1 MEVESIEYEEDL
13 HQDADAVDVRKI
25 TINDDKARPVF
36 TAGCA
41 VTLNCVVYLKK
52 AVGNPQI
59 HFEVKGKVRV
69 QYEGR
74 MLDDSSH
81 STSGLRKSK
90 RRKVREKMIFILP
103 VVLSPG

>member
-1 MEVESIEYEEDL
+1 MEAEAIEYEEDL
-13 HQDADAVDVRKI
+13 HQDSDAVEIKKI
-25 TINDDKARPVF
+25 THNDDAKPVF
-36 TAGCA
+36 TAGSTI
-41 VTLNCVVYLKK
+41 TLSCVVYLKE
-52 AVGNPQI
+52 AVANPQI
-59 HFEVKGKVRV
+59 HLEVKGKVRV

-74 MLDDSSH
+74 ILDDSSH

>member
-1 MEVESIEYEEDL
+1 MEVESIEYEEEL
-13 HQDADAVDVRKI
+13 HQDVDAVDVRKI
-25 TINDDKARPVF
+25 ICEDQARPVF
-36 TAGCA
+36 IAGSRTALG
-41 VTLNCVVYLKK
+41 CVVYLKK

-59 HFEVKGKVRV
+59 HLEVRGKVRV

-74 MLDDSSH
+74 ILDDSSH

-90 RRKVREKMIFILP
+90 RRKVREKIIFILP